1 MTVFS
6 KRGLLAASS
15 ACIALAFAAGSH
27 AAEAAAAQAPAP
39 APAATVAG
47 NGTEGTSV
55 EELIVTTAGQSKA
68 SAAAPVK
75 ANLGETQP
83 ESLISSAFIHNFT
96 PEMGDYTSV
105 VLIAP
110 SVAGIS
116 SNGGGIGDTNKTTL
130 RGFQDG
136 QYNLTY
142 DGIAFGDTNDPTHH
156 PADYFP
162 PSNIG
167 AAVVDRGPGSAGDLG
182 QANYGGAIHLFS
194 PVVSDTWSIDQKASY
209 GTWKSWE
216 AVTTLQTGELPH
228 TNGTKMLLVFDERGS
243 NGELSYSGGQ
253 AYNSLVKIVQPLW
266 ANWSLTAFSAIE
278 YTRFF
283 QSDANSGASIAQV
296 LAYGKN
302 FGLTGDPTNELY
314 YGFNHEKKNTDFE
327 YLDLR
332 GALGHGVTLEDQF
345 YTYFYSN
352 KTISADDNSGL
363 DPGPNTSAPKSSAN
377 SATDIGGYNKGNRYR
392 VYGDVL
398 RVNDDFKD
406 GWFDATL
413 KAGALIEG
421 AVTDRHNI
429 LYDLTT
435 GAIDPS
441 KKYGTT
447 TTGPLFPGTN
457 SNVKTAE
464 DSSWVQYQVFAD
476 FVWRPTDTVTITP
489 GIKYVD
495 FRRTIQG
502 GVENSANGPQARTYL
517 SGSNT
522 YDSPLYFF
530 TANWKFLPFWSVY
543 AQYATGFLIPSL
555 SYLYSDGLSLQNLK
569 PATTTNYQ
577 VGTVFSRGHLAADAD
592 VYFIHGNGL
601 EQPCP
606 GVNTDGAYCNIGTSD
621 YSGVEGEVTYALPLG
636 LTAFANGS
644 INTAKNR
651 STDQTELNAPK
662 WTDAFGLIW
671 DYHRWQAAITF
682 KEVGAQVAY
691 IDAGNNEHEIGAY
704 NTTNGVVSYD
714 FGRFKVKLA
723 ALNLFDHR
731 DLTAIGA
738 APAST
743 APYALASNS
752 FVQFEAGREVL
763 VTLEA
768 KFH

>member
-1 MTVFS
+1 MPTKILRAV
-6 KRGLLAASS
+6 LAASTAMTAVFS
-15 ACIALAFAAGSH
+15 AIGARAAD
-27 AAEAAAAQAPAP
+27 AAAASPPA
-39 APAATVAG
+39 ATATVAG
-47 NGTEGTSV
+47 NGTEGASV
-55 EELIVTTAGQSKA
+55 EAVIVTASEQSRA
-68 SAAAPVK
+68 SAAAPLK
-75 ANLGETQP
+75 ASLNETQP
-83 ESLISSAFIHNFT
+83 ESLISGNFIHNFT
-96 PEMGDYTSV
+96 PELGDYTTV

-162 PSNIG
+162 PSTIG

-194 PVVSDTWSIDQKASY
+194 PQVSDTFNVDQKLTY
-209 GTWKSWE
+209 GTWNSWE
-216 AVTTLQTGELPH
+216 SVTTVNTGELPH
-228 TNGTKMLLVFDERGS
+228 TNGTKVLAVFDARGS
-243 NGELSYSGGQ
+243 DGELSNSGGI
-253 AYNSLVKIVQPLW
+253 AFNEMLKIVQPITDR
-266 ANWSLTAFSAIE
+266 WSLTAFSALE
-278 YTRFF
+278 YTRFY
-283 QSDANSGASIAQV
+283 QSDANSGASVQQI

-302 FGLTGDPTNELY
+302 FGLTGDETNELY

-332 GALGHGVTLEDQF
+332 GDLGRGVTLEDQF

-377 SATDIGGYNKGNRYR
+377 SSSDIGGYNKGNRYR

-398 RVNDDFKD
+398 RINDDFKD

-435 GAIDPS
+435 GAIDD
-441 KKYGTT
+441 KKSYGTT
-447 TTGPLFPGTN
+447 TNGPLFPGPN
-457 SNVKTAE
+457 GNVKTAE
-464 DSSWVQYQVFAD
+464 DSSWVQYQLFAD
-476 FVWRPTDTVTITP
+476 FVWRPTNNITITP

-495 FRRTIQG
+495 FRRTIEG
-502 GVENSANGPQARTYL
+502 GVENSVSGPETRAYL

-522 YDSPLYFF
+522 YDKPLYFF
-530 TANWKFLPFWSVY
+530 TANYRFLPFWSVY

-577 VGTVFSRGHLAADAD
+577 VGTVFSRGRLAADAD
-592 VYFIHGNGL
+592 VYFIHGNGI

-606 GVNTDGAYCNIGTSD
+606 GTSTDGAYCNIGTSD
-621 YSGVEGEVTYALPLG
+621 YSGVEGEITYALPFG

-644 INTAKNR
+644 INTAKDR
-651 STDQTELNAPK
+651 TTDQTELNAPK
-662 WTDAFGLIW
+662 WTDAVGLIY
-671 DYHRWQAAITF
+671 DHRHWQAALTY
-682 KEVGAQVAY
+682 KEVGAQVGY
-691 IDAGNNEHEIGAY
+691 IDASNVEHEIGAY
-704 NTTNGVVSYD
+704 NTTNGIVSYD
-714 FGRFKVKLA
+714 FGHIKVKLT

-731 DLTAIGA
+731 ALTAVAEG
-738 APAST
+738 ST
-743 APYALASNS
+743 NLNS

-763 VTLEA
+763 ITLEA
-768 KFH
+768 KLR